1 MNAMTQHAVNAYSQV
16 GVESN
21 LADASPHKL
30 VLMLFEGAIKAVAKA
45 RLAMTKGEI
54 APKCEA
60 ISKAIAIIQEGLQL
74 SLDIKAGGELAE
86 NLNALY
92 DYMILR
98 LVFANL
104 KNQVEPL
111 DEVGKL
117 LVDLKNAWTAIEPKN
132 TQQKIVNVVPDN
144 TPPQRN
150 SAVSYGKA

>member
-45 RLAMTKGEI
+45 RMALTKGEI
-54 APKCEA
+54 APKCVA
-60 ISKAIAIIQEGLQL
+60 ISKAIAIVQEGLQL
-74 SLDIKAGGELAE
+74 SLDLKAGGDLAE

-98 LVFANL
+98 LAFANL

-117 LVDLKNAWTAIEPKN
+117 LVDLKNAWAAIEPKN
-132 TQQKIVNVVPDN
+132 TQQKKIAVMSDN
-144 TPPQRN
+144 APPQRN
-150 SAVSYGKA
+150 TAVSYGKA

>member
-1 MNAMTQHAVNAYSQV
+1 MNAMTKHAVNAYSQV
-16 GVESN
+16 VVESGV
-21 LADASPHKL
+21 ADADPHKL
-30 VLMLFEGAIKAVAKA
+30 ILMLFEGAIKAVAKA

-60 ISKAIAIIQEGLQL
+60 IAKAIAIVQEGLQL
-74 SLDIKAGGELAE
+74 SLDVKAGGELAE
-86 NLNALY
+86 NLNGLY
-92 DYMILR
+92 EYMIHR

-117 LVDLKNAWTAIEPKN
+117 LVDLKNAWAAIAPK
-132 TQQKIVNVVPDN
+132 QPQPEMAGVVSDN

-150 SAVSYGKA
+150 SAVSYGKV

>member
-1 MNAMTQHAVNAYSQV
+1 MNAVTQHTVNAYSQV
-16 GVESN
+16 GVESSM
-21 LADASPHKL
+21 ADANPHKL
-30 VLMLFEGAIKAVAKA
+30 ILMLFDGAIKAVAKA
-45 RLAMTKGEI
+45 RLAMTKGEV

-60 ISKAIAIIQEGLQL
+60 ISKAIAIVQEGLQL

-86 NLNALY
+86 NLNGLY
-92 DYMILR
+92 EYMIHR

-117 LVDLKNAWTAIEPKN
+117 LVDLKNAWAAIAPKQA
-132 TQQKIVNVVPDN
+132 QQKMVSAAPDN

-150 SAVSYGKA
+150 TAVSYGKA